1 MVVFK
6 SEWPSRCWTCFKVIP
21 ASKQRLACVCLNPWI
36 LIGRKS
42 LPSTI
47 LISHFL
53 GNVLG
58 IGFLNSFSKM
68 YLVSGFCFLH
78 FFKILFVFLSR
89 LINRL
94 LLTVLVLPISSPAK
108 PLVIALLMSRV
119 LSVQSFHSRAKIS
132 PFRAPVKA
140 RRRNRT
146 IFSRSFV
153 LETSFKN
160 FWS

>member
-6 SEWPSRCWTCFKVIP
+6 SECPKRCWTCFKVIP
-21 ASKQRLACVCLNPWI
+21 ASKQRLACVCLKPWI
-36 LIGRKS
+36 LIGRRS

-68 YLVSGFCFLH
+68 YLVSVFCFLH

-89 LINRL
+89 LISRL
-94 LLTVLVLPISSPAK
+94 LLTVFVFPISSPAK
-108 PLVIALLMSRV
+108 PLVMALFMSRV
-119 LSVQSFHSRAKIS
+119 LSFQSLHSRAKIS

-140 RRRNRT
+140 RRRNRV
-146 IFSRSFV
+146 ILSRSFV
-153 LETSFKN
+153 LATSFKN
-160 FWS
+160 F